1 MSLYSVKVN
10 PQECLKP
17 GKPLIISISDPEL
30 KGTYKSTIFDLD
42 FANNLIRIGMPSYQG
57 RFIPVPN
64 GTRLYVKMMD
74 RSSMFVFQS
83 VSINYEKDKD
93 GFLVAYIAMPEEVR
107 KIQRRQFVRVPMVRR
122 GEFHRV
128 RDDKTY
134 PFVSRDISAG
144 GMLIISNSRLD
155 LGEMIKIHF
164 IPDDTIT
171 LNQVKSIVKR
181 YGPQIDLKHWS
192 YGIQFQEL
200 TRNTEDELVR
210 FIFRLEQEIRKKTG
224 KKEEE

>member
-10 PQECLKP
+10 PKECLKP
-17 GKPLIISISDPEL
+17 GKPLIISISDPDL

-42 FANNLIRIGMPSYQG
+42 YTNNLIRIGMPSYQG

-122 GEFHRV
+122 GEFYRV

-144 GMLIISNSRLD
+144 GILIISNTRLD
-155 LGEMIKIHF
+155 LGELIEIHF

-181 YGPQIDLKHWS
+181 FGPQIDLKHWS

-200 TRNTEDELVR
+200 TRSTEDELVR